1 MSARDLAQAPGV
13 MRHERRNLFGWTWKE
28 TQGFLF
34 VLPWLIGFVLFT
46 AGPFFFSFFLSF
58 TSWRLVGDIKWLG
71 LENYTTLLSGQ
82 DTRFVQSVYNTVYYV
97 VFHVPGVLLISFIIA
112 GLLNRKVRFMPFY
125 RTFFY
130 LPSLTAGVATA
141 VLWYWVLQPD
151 GLLNNF
157 LNVFLEPI
165 GLSAPNWL
173 GSTTWAMPGLIIMSF
188 WTVGTTMIL
197 YLAGFQGI
205 PQHLYEAAEIDG
217 AGWWGKVRNV
227 TIPMMTPTIFLTVVL
242 GVIGSFQVFT
252 SALIVTEGG
261 PADATL
267 FLLLYLYWNGFRF
280 FKMGYASAIAW
291 ILFFIILFLTIVQF
305 ALGRRWVYYEGE
317 RAGGNN

>member
-1 MSARDLAQAPGV
+1 MGVTGVAGPPTGIKQA
-13 MRHERRNLFGWTWKE
+13 RRNAFGWTWKE

-34 VLPWLIGFVLFT
+34 VLPWLVGFVLFT

-58 TSWRLVGDIKWLG
+58 TSWRLVGEIKWLG
-71 LENYTTLLSGQ
+71 LENYVSLISGD

-97 VFHVPGVLLISFIIA
+97 VFHVPGVLILSFAIA
-112 GLLNRKVRFMPFY
+112 GLLNRKVKAMAFY
-125 RTFFY
+125 RTAFY
-130 LPSLTAGVATA
+130 LPSITAGVATA
-141 VLWYWVLQPD
+141 VLWYWVLQPE

-157 LNVFLEPI
+157 LNVFLKPL
-165 GLSAPNWL
+165 GVAGPNWL

-217 AGWWGKVRNV
+217 AGWLGKVRNV
-227 TIPMMTPTIFLTVVL
+227 TIPMMTPTIFLTLVL
-242 GVIGSFQVFT
+242 GIIGSFQVFT
-252 SALIVTEGG
+252 AALIVTEGG

-291 ILFFIILFLTIVQF
+291 ILFAIILFMTVVQF
-305 ALGRRWVYYEGE
+305 AVAKRWVYYEGE
-317 RAGGNN
+317 RSAR

>member
-1 MSARDLAQAPGV
+1 MTASDMATPPVASPGS
-13 MRHERRNLFGWTWKE
+13 RGILGWTWKDVR
-28 TQGFLF
+28 GFLF
-34 VLPWLIGFVLFT
+34 VLPWLVGFVLFV

-58 TSWRLVGDIKWLG
+58 TAWRLVGDIRWMG
-71 LENYTTLLSGQ
+71 LENYSQLLSGE

-97 VFHVPGVLLISFIIA
+97 VFHVPGVLILSFGIA
-112 GLLNRKVRFMPFY
+112 ALLNRKVKGIAMY
-125 RTFFY
+125 RTAFY
-130 LPSLTAGVATA
+130 LPSITTGVATA
-141 VLWYWVLQPD
+141 VLWYWVLQPN

-157 LNVFLEPI
+157 LNIFMVPLGISP
-165 GLSAPNWL
+165 PNWL

-188 WTVGTTMIL
+188 WSVGTTMII
-197 YLAGFQGI
+197 YLAGLQGI

-227 TIPMMTPTIFLTVVL
+227 TIPMMTPQIFLTLVL
-242 GVIGSFQVFT
+242 AVIGSFQVFT
-252 SALIVTEGG
+252 TALIITEGG

-305 ALGRRWVYYEGE
+305 VTARKWVYYEGE
-317 RAGGNN
+317 RA

>member
-1 MSARDLAQAPGV
+1 MGVTGVAGPPTGIKQA
-13 MRHERRNLFGWTWKE
+13 RRNAFGWTWKE

-34 VLPWLIGFVLFT
+34 VLPWLVGFVLFT

-58 TSWRLVGDIKWLG
+58 TSWRLVGEIKWLG
-71 LENYTTLLSGQ
+71 LENYVSLISGD

-97 VFHVPGVLLISFIIA
+97 VFHVPGVLILSFAIA
-112 GLLNRKVRFMPFY
+112 GLLNRKVKAMAFY
-125 RTFFY
+125 RTAFY
-130 LPSLTAGVATA
+130 LPSITAGVATA
-141 VLWYWVLQPD
+141 VLWYWVLQPE

-157 LNVFLEPI
+157 LNVFLKPL
-165 GLSAPNWL
+165 GVAGPNWL

-217 AGWWGKVRNV
+217 AGWLGKVRNV
-227 TIPMMTPTIFLTVVL
+227 TLPMMTPTIFLTLVL
-242 GVIGSFQVFT
+242 GIIGSFQVFT
-252 SALIVTEGG
+252 AALIVTEGG

-291 ILFFIILFLTIVQF
+291 ILFAIILFMTVVQF
-305 ALGRRWVYYEGE
+305 AVAKRWVYYEGE
-317 RAGGNN
+317 RSAR